1 MSRELRITG
10 EGRLSLKPDIAKIK
24 LPVVSKELEYR
35 AAIEELN
42 KKVFAVHDI
51 LENNGINK
59 DCLRTTDFLIREN
72 WKYFKDERL
81 KPKFEG
87 YTASHDLIL
96 ELPLDNSLMSS
107 VLSDL
112 TNRGLGISFSISF
125 DVSDREKHNKELI
138 RNAVLDAKES
148 AEVIAEASGISLKEI
163 INIDYS
169 FSEIKFHNEEN
180 EYDIMTKCCCDMSI
194 PDFAPDDIKAKK
206 NITIIWLIE

>member
-24 LPVVSKELEYR
+24 LPVVSTELEYW

-51 LENNGINK
+51 LENHGINK
-59 DCLRTTDFLIREN
+59 ECLHTTDFQIREN

-81 KPKFEG
+81 KPRFEG
-87 YTASHDLIL
+87 YKASHDLIL
-96 ELPLDNSLMSS
+96 ELPLNNCLISS
-107 VLSDL
+107 VLGDL
-112 TNRGLGISFSISF
+112 TNRGLGISFAISF

-148 AEVIAEASGISLKEI
+148 AEVIAAASGISLKEI
-163 INIDYS
+163 IKMTLINLMFLIS
-169 FSEIKFHNEEN
+169 S
-180 EYDIMTKCCCDMSI
+180 IMI
-194 PDFAPDDIKAKK
+194 GYLDF
-206 NITIIWLIE
+206 